1 MTVNKVPD
9 PCFRK
14 EYRFRNCRRN
24 SVQKALRGVVC
35 RDKKQCRHRHRAL
48 GHSIPQMPARKP
60 LERSE
65 KPHPDTGTLS

>member
-14 EYRFRNCRRN
+14 EYRAEIAEETACR
-24 SVQKALRGVVC
+24 ALRGVLC
-35 RDKKQCRHRHRAL
+35 GDKMQCRHRHRAL
-48 GHSIPQMPARKP
+48 GHSIPQMPVRKP